1 MTDQYFS
8 DSINAGPDPAFVLST
23 ALNAGDQQG
32 SDANNDAVFF
42 FDPVTV
48 SSVDHFTVTSTAALG
63 TTITILQPGSYVA
76 YMTGTINAA
85 ATSLAISLA
94 GTANNFGATPAA
106 IGGNAGVIALSS
118 SLAADASIVEVATSF
133 HLNPENLNGTL
144 NVVRFLGDANGVWVA
159 NSISMR
165 IFRVTAS

>member
-1 MTDQYFS
+1 MTDQYFH
-8 DSINAGPDPAFVLST
+8 DSINGGPDPAFVIST

-32 SDANNDAVFF
+32 SDANNDTVFF
-42 FDPVTV
+42 FDPIIV

-63 TTITILQPGSYVA
+63 TTILIRQPGAYVA
-76 YMTGTINAA
+76 QMTGTIDAA
-85 ATSLAISLA
+85 ASTLAISLS

-118 SLAADASIVEVATSF
+118 SLAADASIVEVMTSF
-133 HLNPENLNGTL
+133 HLDPDQLDGTT
-144 NVVRFLGDANGVWVA
+144 NVLRFLGTVSGVWVA

-165 IFRVTAS
+165 LFRVTAS

>member
-1 MTDQYFS
+1 MTDQYFH
-8 DSINAGPDPAFVLST
+8 DSINGGPDPAFVIST

-48 SSVDHFTVTSTAALG
+48 SSVDHFTVASTAVLG

-76 YMTGTINAA
+76 QMTGTINAA
-85 ATSLAISLA
+85 ASSLAVSL
-94 GTANNFGATPAA
+94 GGVANNFGATPAA
-106 IGGNAGVIALSS
+106 MGGNAGVIALST
-118 SLAADASIVEVATSF
+118 SLAADASIVEVAVSF
-133 HLNPENLNGTL
+133 HIDPDDLDGTA
-144 NVVRFLGDANGVWVA
+144 NVVRFLGDQSGVWVA

-165 IFRVTAS
+165 LFRVTAS

>member
-8 DSINAGPDPAFVLST
+8 DSINAGPDPSFVIST

-48 SSVDHFTVTSTAALG
+48 SSTSHFTVTSTAALG
-63 TTITILQPGSYVA
+63 TTIAILQPGAYVA
-76 YMTGTINAA
+76 QMTATIAA
-85 ATSLAISLA
+85 AASSLAISLS
-94 GTANNFGATPAA
+94 GVANNFGATPAA
-106 IGGNAGVIALSS
+106 MGGNAGVIALSS

-133 HLNPENLNGTL
+133 RINPGNIDGT
-144 NVVRFLGDANGVWVA
+144 NNIVRFLGDANGVWVA

-165 IFRVTAS
+165 LFRVTAI